1 MDEQRI
7 KSVVSEKGP
16 IRLSKLLACASPGER
31 ALVELRVLHMVKKG
45 ILRAE
50 RAEKDILLTVGPS
63 GEEKA
68 EASPFVN
75 TEVAIVATLPMGVQ
89 HKHAELRRCIGM
101 LAAFNMLIAGAK
113 WELRIS
119 SPFAD
124 PETIALLRPS
134 FRKAA
139 GGGVMIK
146 FLTRSA
152 RDRQLLAAL
161 RSISDVY
168 AKLGIP
174 DKFSVK
180 CYEVSVAGM
189 LVEAI
194 HAKVVIADRRVAY
207 VGSGEL
213 RRHSLTADVEIGVLL
228 RGAAVEHLADL
239 FDVVWEKAATLNFRP
254 A

>member
-1 MDEQRI
+1 LQ
-7 KSVVSEKGP
+7 
-16 IRLSKLLACASPGER
+16 
-31 ALVELRVLHMVKKG
+31 
-45 ILRAE
+45 
-50 RAEKDILLTVGPS
+50 
-63 GEEKA
+63 
-68 EASPFVN
+68 
-75 TEVAIVATLPMGVQ
+75 
-89 HKHAELRRCIGM
+89 
-101 LAAFNMLIAGAK
+101 
-113 WELRIS
+113 
-119 SPFAD
+119 
-124 PETIALLRPS
+124 ALLE
-134 FRKAA
+134 AA

-213 RRHSLTADVEIGVLL
+213 RKHSLTADVEIGVLL